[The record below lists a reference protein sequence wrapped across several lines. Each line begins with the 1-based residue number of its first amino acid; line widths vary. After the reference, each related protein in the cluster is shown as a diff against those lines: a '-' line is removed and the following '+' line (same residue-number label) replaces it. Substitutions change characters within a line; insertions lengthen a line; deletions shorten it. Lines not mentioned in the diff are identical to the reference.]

1 TPASAGRRSH
11 ALASWIHQLRGH
23 AALRIVG
30 DASDRRIA
38 VRIPDCAGGLV
49 LVFATDKTP
58 HADELAGR
66 AGLLGPRRG
75 DRRER
80 NCGDCFSSIPVRPSY
95 NSSWRGPSCPPRP
108 QSCRRVF
115 ESRTKTSAG
124 TIAGAADGIAGAT
137 ALLQKLRAQLP
148 ILLQHSKI

>member
-1 TPASAGRRSH
+1 
-11 ALASWIHQLRGH
+11 
-23 AALRIVG
+23 
-30 DASDRRIA
+30 
-38 VRIPDCAGGLV
+38 
-49 LVFATDKTP
+49 
-58 HADELAGR
+58 ADELAGR

-80 NCGDCFSSIPVRPSY
+80 NCGDCLSSIHVRPSY
-95 NSSWRGPSCPPRP
+95 NSSWRGHSCPPRP

-148 ILLQHSKI
+148 ILLQHSKISRLRPALLRGGDSLQSRNVAPHRDVANRKAVPRAFFRARSLVQHVSVRQALERAAP